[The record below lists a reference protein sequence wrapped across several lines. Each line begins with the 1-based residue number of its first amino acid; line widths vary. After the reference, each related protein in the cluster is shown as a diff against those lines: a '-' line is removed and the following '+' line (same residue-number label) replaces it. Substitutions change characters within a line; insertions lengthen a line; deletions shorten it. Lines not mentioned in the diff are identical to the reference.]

1 MSGGGNNA
9 TYAVQTVVRGY
20 HVYKEV
26 WSATVGQILPCQ
38 QERGNVHDPY
48 SVAIVDEN
56 TVVGHV
62 PRAISAV
69 CSLFLRRNG
78 VITCEVFG
86 GKHYS
91 NDLPKGGLE
100 IPCKLVFS
108 GKESSIDKVQKLLQ
122 EALASGLL
130 ISCSSDIAP
139 QQNSSLEPAKKKQRI
154 EEDSNRWVQL
164 DGTVLSQT
172 EKDQLCN
179 GEWLTDRHVNYA
191 HALLKKQFPHIDGL
205 KNTLLIQ
212 KKQEKIKRGVQI
224 VHTQGNHMIVASSLR
239 CSESEI
245 EIFDSLYTSVDNDTQ
260 SLLLSLFETN
270 GRPSIKMAETCDH
283 ISQSSI
289 QYPEASLYSF
299 VDRQVAL
306 HLKCLFE
313 AVGRSAQSTIPGTG
327 CKVTL

>member
-20 HVYKEV
+20 HVYK
-26 WSATVGQILPCQ
+26 SATVGQVLPCQ
-38 QERGNVHDPY
+38 QERSNVHDPY
-48 SVAIVDEN
+48 SVAIVDGN

-78 VITCEVFG
+78 VITCEVICG
-86 GKHYS
+86 RHYS
-91 NDLPKGGLE
+91 NDLPQGGLE

-130 ISCSSDIAP
+130 TSCSSDSAP

-154 EEDSNRWVQL
+154 AEDSKVWVQL

-212 KKQEKIKRGVQI
+212 KKLKRGVQI
-224 VHTQGNHMIVASSLR
+224 VHTQGKI
-239 CSESEI
+239 
-245 EIFDSLYTSVDNDTQ
+245 
-260 SLLLSLFETN
+260 
-270 GRPSIKMAETCDH
+270 
-283 ISQSSI
+283 
-289 QYPEASLYSF
+289 
-299 VDRQVAL
+299 
-306 HLKCLFE
+306 
-313 AVGRSAQSTIPGTG
+313 TG
-327 CKVTL
+327 